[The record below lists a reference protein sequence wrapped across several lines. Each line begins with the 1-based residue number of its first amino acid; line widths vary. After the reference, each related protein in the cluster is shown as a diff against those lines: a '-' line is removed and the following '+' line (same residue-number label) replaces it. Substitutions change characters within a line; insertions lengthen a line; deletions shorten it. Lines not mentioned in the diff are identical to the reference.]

1 MLHRLLSSLLVLTL
15 LCAEIPAIF
24 PQFFARAEME
34 IAMDETYAE
43 VEAKTGYRTLVRG
56 DRDSEDSAYIVLLQ
70 NKLIELGYLRD
81 AADGVFG
88 ENTEIALKTFQ
99 RSNNLEP
106 TGQADAVLQ
115 RMLYSGA
122 ELVSAETSTDP
133 ESVAYRVQD
142 RLAQWGFMVAD
153 PDGLIGSRTT
163 EAVAAFK
170 EYLRAR
176 YWDAYP
182 TPAPAMTPAPD
193 MNTSGYGDAAIAID
207 MPLKQSNDGDITEEV
222 LAYVNGEYTFNPYL
236 EDVSNGDDG
245 YEAWRV
251 QRRLSQLNYLAV
263 ADGVFGDASELALK
277 YFQKKHGLEETGIAD
292 EATQR
297 ALFAA
302 DAKEAEEYVNEYKL
316 VVDISEQMVYA
327 YQWNGSNYGICV
339 REMICSTGKNDTPTP
354 EGSYQAAGPTGT
366 GEWYWFSEYECYAKW
381 ATRIVGGIL
390 FHSVTYSR
398 GKNLNRASVRNL
410 GRKASHGCVRLK
422 VEDAE
427 WVYGICD
434 LGTTVTIQQ

>member
-1 MLHRLLSSLLVLTL
+1 MLQRLLSALLVLTL
-15 LCAEIPAIF
+15 LCAELPAIF
-24 PQFFARAEME
+24 PHAFAEMD
-34 IAMDETYAE
+34 IAMDETFEE
-43 VEAKTGYRTLVRG
+43 VERKTGYRTLVRG

-88 ENTEIALKTFQ
+88 ENTEIALKAFQ
-99 RSNNLEP
+99 RSNGMEP

-115 RMLYSGA
+115 RLLYSDA
-122 ELVSAETSTDP
+122 ELVSVETSTDP

-142 RLAQWGFMVAD
+142 KLAQWGFMLGD
-153 PDGLIGSRTT
+153 PDGMIGSRTT
-163 EAVAAFK
+163 EGVAAFK
-170 EYLRAR
+170 EYLRTT
-176 YWDAYP
+176 YWDVYP
-182 TPAPAMTPAPD
+182 TPAPAATPVPD

-207 MPLKQSNDGDITEEV
+207 MPIKQSDDGDITEEV
-222 LAYVNGEYTFNPYL
+222 LAYVNGELSFEPYMQ
-236 EDVSNGDDG
+236 DVANGDSSH
-245 YEAWRV
+245 EAWRV
-251 QRRLSQLNYLAV
+251 QRRLHQLNYLATV
-263 ADGVFGDASELALK
+263 DGVFGDASELALK
-277 YFQKKHGLEETGIAD
+277 YFQKKHGLEESGVAD

-297 ALFAA
+297 ALFSAGA
-302 DAKEAEEYVNEYKL
+302 QEAEEYINEYKL

-354 EGSYQAAGPTGT
+354 EGTYQAAGPTGT

-390 FHSVTYSR
+390 FHSVTYSK
-398 GKNLNRASVRNL
+398 GKRQNKASVRNL

-427 WVYGICD
+427 WVYEICD
-434 LGTTVTIQQ
+434 LGTTVVIQQ